1 LDSPVLDWPP
11 ALAAGGYE
19 RRLLTSDWW
28 EAVANR
34 PHPTKPGQLDAEEG
48 RSLAC
53 PGSR

>member
-34 PHPTKPGQLDAEEG
+34 AHPTETRAA
-48 RSLAC
+48 R
-53 PGSR
+53 R